1 MTNASRT
8 IAVFGATGRTG
19 RRICQHA
26 RAAGHSLSLLVR
38 NRARLTGDVAG
49 PFADAFVDARVVTG
63 DVLNLRDVEA
73 TVVGCDAIIS
83 ALGSDDFRAPGDTL
97 AVGMRNIVS
106 AAQTHGVRRIIAIAG
121 GGVLDSPNGGLRS
134 EQPGY
139 PAVFAAVTLA
149 HQGTWRALRES
160 GLDWTLVCTPD
171 LTEAPRTGQ
180 FRVLADLMPVG
191 GKQISRDDLGAWMI
205 EQLDRSEFVGKRVGA
220 AN

>member
-1 MTNASRT
+1 MTTANRT

-19 RRICQHA
+19 WRICEHA

-38 NRARLTGDVAG
+38 DAGRLSGEHAEVYAG
-49 PFADAFVDARVVTG
+49 ARVTTG
-63 DVLNLRDVEA
+63 DVLNVDDVDA
-73 TVVGCDAIIS
+73 TIAGANAIMS
-83 ALGSDDFRAPGDTL
+83 ALGSDDFRAPGETL
-97 AVGMRNIVS
+97 FQGMLNIV
-106 AAQTHGVRRIIAIAG
+106 AAAKRHGVRRIIAVAG

-139 PAVFAAVTLA
+139 PAVFAAVTVA

-191 GKQISRDDLGAWMI
+191 GKQISRDDLAHWMI
-205 EQLDRSEFVGKRVGA
+205 EQLDRSEYVGKRVGA
-220 AN
+220 AT